1 MEQLEGF
8 LALNQ
13 SHHMKYVGRIGG
25 YNILWNSFLRL
36 EKIKFARSDRWW
48 RFECADAPIPA
59 NHPPFFCKLHKFAWI
74 SGKNLPI
81 FYSFA
86 PGDRSVVSCR
96 WNQPH
101 FQKVQEINDQYINS
115 DSYTLS
121 QCKPPCYLIN
131 RSGLF
136 CIQTARRSIF
146 MQFANLQ
153 FQICKM
159 PHHIAP
165 WASARV
171 LITAMSLISWND
183 FSSSP

>member
-1 MEQLEGF
+1 M
-8 LALNQ
+8 
-13 SHHMKYVGRIGG
+13 
-25 YNILWNSFLRL
+25 
-36 EKIKFARSDRWW
+36 
-48 RFECADAPIPA
+48 
-59 NHPPFFCKLHKFAWI
+59 
-74 SGKNLPI
+74 PI
-81 FYSFA
+81 FYSFG

-183 FSSSP
+183 FSSSPCLAEATTRIATLAAWQRCSVDMINFINNTLLTEFVINPFNSRELNSLIYNLSTGE